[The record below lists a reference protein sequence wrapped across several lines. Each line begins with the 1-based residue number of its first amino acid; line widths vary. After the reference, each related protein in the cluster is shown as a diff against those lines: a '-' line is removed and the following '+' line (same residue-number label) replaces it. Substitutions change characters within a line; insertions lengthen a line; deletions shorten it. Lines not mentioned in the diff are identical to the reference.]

1 MPETEGTGS
10 SLDDV
15 MAKFDQDARAQKEA
29 SERADAIRAAAAAD
43 EALRVDTPAPIVE
56 EPAAAPAEAAVET
69 PAAPQTYVVQA
80 GDSLSAISEK
90 VYGDAKY
97 WDTIFAH
104 NRDKISD
111 PNLIYP
117 GQELIIP

>member
-1 MPETEGTGS
+1 MPETEGSGS

-15 MAKFDQDARAQKEA
+15 IARFDTDARAQKEA
-29 SERADAIRAAAAAD
+29 GERADAIKAAAAAD
-43 EALRVDTPAPIVE
+43 EALVV
-56 EPAAAPAEAAVET
+56 AAPAQAVEEQSAAPVEAAAEA
-69 PAAPQTYVVQA
+69 PSAPQTYIVQP

-90 VYGDAKY
+90 VYGEAKY